1 MNIIGDI
8 IIGDILH
15 LIEKSPAD
23 SAAIALITLSA
34 IRRCDKNFFKGITIF
49 SWLLLIG
56 AALAA
61 FPVFVIFMVT
71 GGDLR
76 LLSAGQVGGSAD
88 QIALV
93 FDFLI
98 PCFLVVLPSLL
109 RPRLPWGSDPD
120 RTDVQELVPTWLAI
134 SAAAATAG
142 LVITLHFVKGGQL
155 ANMRPTLV
163 IAAIVGFV
171 FLVFPLYSLLA
182 RACWQR
188 GYRMVFS
195 GRARVGREQ
204 GAAWNFVWKAIRPT
218 WRPSA
223 PVMTPSL
230 PPTAGEDPAPP
241 HAA

>member
-120 RTDVQELVPTWLAI
+120 RTDVQELGAD
-134 SAAAATAG
+134 
-142 LVITLHFVKGGQL
+142 
-155 ANMRPTLV
+155 
-163 IAAIVGFV
+163 
-171 FLVFPLYSLLA
+171 LA
-182 RACWQR
+182 RNLGCRSDGRPSRSRCILLREGSWRTCGPRSSSPPSWASCSSSSLSIAFLPGLAGSAGTGWSSPVGHEWEENKEQP
-188 GYRMVFS
+188 GTSS
-195 GRARVGREQ
+195 GRPSDQHGV
-204 GAAWNFVWKAIRPT
+204 RPL
-218 WRPSA
+218 PS
-223 PVMTPSL
+223 
-230 PPTAGEDPAPP
+230 
-241 HAA
+241 